1 MKKFFSLLL
10 MSVFAI
16 SVGWAAESVFYTLTP
31 ATGSNNAYAGN
42 CDVVIGDVTWNVSGN
57 ASVTPWRIGGK
68 SLDGVDRTV
77 YSKTPMESTIS
88 KVSLEVGAASSITVN
103 SLTLTVASDADF
115 NDQLD
120 EVTATFAAN
129 STIDFTPTSGTEWAT
144 GAYYK
149 FTFNVTV
156 SGTSNKFVAFTGA
169 YFYTNEDVPE
179 PTEYNITYPDPQTL
193 VGGSVSGPETA
204 VEGATVDITVTPDNG
219 YVLSSLTYNGNDITS
234 AKSFTMPGED
244 VTIAASFEEETTPE
258 FAAPTFSFTENSLVE
273 NGDAK
278 IIKPEN
284 ATSLNYWY
292 GTDGNIAVLDRVDQT
307 ATADVVLDLS
317 QFSLRDYVYVNAQAV
332 YANGESDVVH
342 TALYVDDP
350 NYNFPL
356 VFTAEPTEGGTI
368 TGPSTAQGGEIV
380 TFTVS
385 PAEGYT
391 LKNVTAKYTEFGN
404 ANGGNDIVVGENSFT
419 MPAYTKID
427 VKNEPRV
434 FITATFQKEG
444 AVGEDAMFN
453 FDDDYATL
461 FPNATTTPYEFPT
474 DETATVN
481 GVSLTV
487 KAATSGTKNRIWSGS
502 PRLRLYSEAMV
513 VAAPAGYNIT
523 KIEFTN
529 HSSSFNLAPDAGSF
543 TTSTGAARVWEGE
556 AETLTLSCGGNT
568 QIKTMNVIVTKI
580 EEGALSAPVIEGTTP
595 FLGSTEVTITNPN
608 ETGEIRYTL
617 DGSDPDANAT
627 LYSDPFSLTETTTV
641 KAIVVDGTKT
651 SSVAQKS
658 FEALASVSSIAEF
671 ATTDGSV
678 VAFANPVTVLGQ
690 NGSYLYVQ
698 DEGAAGMIIFGTAG
712 QEYSFGDIIPAGFS
726 GKYQLFRGMHE
737 MTSPTGLQESSS
749 NVAPE
754 AIEVAPNEITTAN
767 SGRYAVIKGATFN
780 GSNIAVGENSVA
792 IYNRFGI
799 EIPTDNDGKTY
810 NVYGVTSMYAST
822 NNGEPHAQFLPLSFE
837 EVQAA
842 TYTVTFNYN
851 QEQGAVELLNDGTA
865 FEAGDDIL
873 FTVTPNADYTIEAV
887 TITGVKTN
895 VAVQFED
902 DGKGGYEFQMPAD
915 DVNVNIT
922 FAAIPRYTITV
933 ADDIENGTI
942 SDITAETA
950 TAGTEVMFEVTPA
963 EHYAIENVTVNCVNI
978 NQAVELTKEDNIY
991 SFEMPAD
998 DVVINATFKQV
1009 EFQVA
1014 LNYNAEQATI
1024 DGVQNEQYVAAGEE
1038 VLFEVAATEGYQ
1050 LTGVTITAGNEAI
1063 VPEVAENT
1071 YSFIMPESDV
1081 NINVATELIPAKT
1094 YPINVQAMENGS
1106 VVADP
1111 IAAAIGETVTLT
1123 VAPADG
1129 YELESISVTAGYEIQ
1144 GGSGGARA
1152 PHMKAWKSQGNIELT
1167 KVDDTHYTFVLPEE
1181 LPDVLTPNYTDN
1193 TEFKVSATFKLAPVP
1208 TRVITGKVVDKKG
1221 NPLAEVSVVALV
1233 KNVEPAGISRLK
1245 AEGDLSTTTDENG
1258 EFSLEVPAD
1267 QQYDLTFS
1275 KAGYKSQTVGEDE
1288 VPGTGL
1294 VMAKDYPT
1302 AIDAIVGDENVA
1314 SVKYVSVSGMVSD
1327 QPFDG
1332 VNIVVIE
1339 KVDGTKT
1346 VTKIRK

>member
-10 MSVFAI
+10 MSVLAF
-16 SVGWAAESVFYTLTP
+16 SVGWAATE
-31 ATGSNNAYAGN
+31 
-42 CDVVIGDVTWNVSGN
+42 
-57 ASVTPWRIGGK
+57 
-68 SLDGVDRTV
+68 
-77 YSKTPMESTIS
+77 
-88 KVSLEVGAASSITVN
+88 
-103 SLTLTVASDADF
+103 
-115 NDQLD
+115 
-120 EVTATFAAN
+120 
-129 STIDFTPTSGTEWAT
+129 TIDFTTLSDWSSWGSAYTEHTVEGSAVTVTFSSANKQSQTITDCPVTKGQPVTAVLNDMSNYEITAVKLVCAQWTSKAQTITLNTSDDGNSFTETTTTSSNFTLEASDLST
-144 GAYYK
+144 KAVR
-149 FTFNVTV
+149 FTFSSSNQIGIKSLEVTYEK
-156 SGTSNKFVAFTGA
+156 SGG
-169 YFYTNEDVPE
+169 D
-179 PTEYNITYPDPQTL
+179 DPQP
-193 VGGSVSGPETA
+193 S
-204 VEGATVDITVTPDNG
+204 
-219 YVLSSLTYNGNDITS
+219 
-234 AKSFTMPGED
+234 
-244 VTIAASFEEETTPE
+244 E
-258 FAAPTFSFTENSLVE
+258 FAAPTFSFNENSLVE
-273 NGDAK
+273 NGNAK
-278 IIKPEN
+278 IIMPEN

-292 GTDGNIAVLDRVDQT
+292 GTDGNIAVSNRVNQT
-307 ATADVVLDLS
+307 ASADVVLDLS

-368 TGPSTAQGGEIV
+368 TGPENAKGGETV

-391 LKNVTAKYTEFGN
+391 LKNVTAKYTEFRN
-404 ANGGNDIVVGENSFT
+404 AYGGNDIVVGENSFT

-444 AVGEDAMFN
+444 ETGS
-453 FDDDYATL
+453 
-461 FPNATTTPYEFPT
+461 
-474 DETATVN
+474 TATFEA
-481 GVSLTV
+481 GTDTSDGLTL
-487 KAATSGTKNRIWSGS
+487 TKS
-502 PRLRLYSEAMV
+502 PV
-513 VAAPAGYNIT
+513 
-523 KIEFTN
+523 
-529 HSSSFNLAPDAGSF
+529 
-543 TTSTGAARVWEGE
+543 
-556 AETLTLSCGGNT
+556 TLTLSSGTLSRTDDYRVYKSATITISVPEGYKINQIDFTGVSSNPASNFATPEVGNWSTNGNNGTWTGSAESVVLTASAAQVRLT
-568 QIKTMNVIVTKI
+568 QIDVTY
-580 EEGALSAPVIEGTTP
+580 GQDDPTALQVPEISGTTP

-671 ATTDGSV
+671 ATTGGSV

-726 GKYQLFRGMHE
+726 GKYQLYRGMHE
-737 MTSPTGLQESSS
+737 MTSPTGLQASTST
-749 NVAPE
+749 VAPE

-767 SGRYAVIKGATFN
+767 SGRYAVIKNATYDGN
-780 GSNIAVGENSVA
+780 NIIVGQNSVP

-810 NVYGVTSMYAST
+810 NVYGVTSMYAKT
-822 NNGEPHAQFLPLSFE
+822 NDDVPYAQFLPLSFE

-1014 LNYNAEQATI
+1014 LNYNAEQATV

-1038 VLFEVAATEGYQ
+1038 VLFEVTPAQGYQ

-1063 VPEVAENT
+1063 VPDVAENT

-1129 YELESISVTAGYEIQ
+1129 YELETISVTAGREIQ

-1152 PHMKAWKSQGNIELT
+1152 PHLKMWQSQGNIELT

-1181 LPDVLTPNYTDN
+1181 LPNVLTPNYTDN

-1221 NPLAEVSVVALV
+1221 NALEGVSVVALV

-1302 AIDAIVGDENVA
+1302 AIDAIVADENVA
-1314 SVKYVSVSGMVSD
+1314 GVKYVSVNGQVSD

>member
-10 MSVFAI
+10 MSVLAI
-16 SVGWAAESVFYTLTP
+16 SVGWAAEVTIEKTMNSIVEDNNYTVSSGSNATMYKTLALDANITLSTTGDDNCGSFWGTSTNDWRLYQNKNGNAIITAANNCTLKSVTFTYNVSNGGTLT
-31 ATGSNNAYAGN
+31 
-42 CDVVIGDVTWNVSGN
+42 
-57 ASVTPWRIGGK
+57 
-68 SLDGVDRTV
+68 
-77 YSKTPMESTIS
+77 
-88 KVSLEVGAASSITVN
+88 GAASGTAV
-103 SLTLTVASDADF
+103 TLSGSSAEFAVGNTG
-115 NDQLD
+115 
-120 EVTATFAAN
+120 TATN
-129 STIDFTPTSGTEWAT
+129 GQVRITTISVTYEQSG
-144 GAYYK
+144 G
-149 FTFNVTV
+149 
-156 SGTSNKFVAFTGA
+156 
-169 YFYTNEDVPE
+169 D
-179 PTEYNITYPDPQTL
+179 DPQP
-193 VGGSVSGPETA
+193 S
-204 VEGATVDITVTPDNG
+204 
-219 YVLSSLTYNGNDITS
+219 
-234 AKSFTMPGED
+234 
-244 VTIAASFEEETTPE
+244 E
-258 FAAPTFSFTENSLVE
+258 FVAPTFSFTENSLVE

-278 IIKPEN
+278 IIMPEN

-292 GTDGNIAVLDRVDQT
+292 GTDADIATLDRVDQT
-307 ATADVVLDLS
+307 ASADVVLDLS

-332 YANGESDVVH
+332 YANGESDVVG
-342 TALYVDDP
+342 TALYVGDP

-368 TGPSTAQGGEIV
+368 TGPATAQGGETV
-380 TFTVS
+380 TFTVT

-391 LKNVTAKYTEFGN
+391 LKNVTAKYTEFGEPY
-404 ANGGNDIVVGENSFT
+404 GGNDIVVGENSFT

-461 FPNATTTPYEFPT
+461 FPNASTTPYEFPT

-487 KAATSGTKNRIWSGS
+487 QAATSGTKNRIWSGS

-529 HSSSFNLAPDAGSF
+529 HNSSFNLTPDAGSF

-556 AETLTLSCGGNT
+556 AETLTLSCGSNT

-627 LYSDPFSLTETTTV
+627 LYSAPFSLTETTTV

-658 FEALASVSSIAEF
+658 FEALASVSSIADF
-671 ATTDGSV
+671 AATDGSV

-698 DEGAAGMIIFGTAG
+698 DEGAAGMIIYGTAG

-726 GKYQLFRGMHE
+726 GKYTLYRGMHE
-737 MTSPTGLQESSS
+737 MTSPTGLQASTST
-749 NVAPE
+749 VAPE

-810 NVYGVTSMYAST
+810 NVYGVTSMFAST
-822 NNGEPHAQFLPLSFE
+822 NDGEPYAQFLPLSFE

-865 FEAGDDIL
+865 FEAGDDIM

-887 TITGVKTN
+887 TITGVNTN
-895 VAVQFED
+895 VAVQFDD
-902 DGKGGYEFQMPAD
+902 DGNGGYEFQMPAD

-933 ADDIENGTI
+933 AENIENGTI

-950 TAGTEVMFEVTPA
+950 TAGTDVMFEVTPA
-963 EHYAIENVTVNCVNI
+963 EHYAIDAVTVTCVNI
-978 NQAVELTKEDNIY
+978 NQAVELTNDGNIY
-991 SFEMPAD
+991 SFSMPAD

-1009 EFQVA
+1009 EFQVTVSGENFA
-1014 LNYNAEQATI
+1014 IE
-1024 DGVQNEQYVAAGEE
+1024 GVASEQYVAAGED
-1038 VLFEVAATEGYQ
+1038 VVFEVTPAEGYQ

-1071 YSFIMPESDV
+1071 YSFTMPESDV

-1123 VAPADG
+1123 VTPADG
-1129 YELESISVTAGYEIQ
+1129 YELETISVTAGREIQ
-1144 GGSGGARA
+1144 DGSGGARA
-1152 PHMKAWKSQGNIELT
+1152 PHLKMWQSQGNIELT

-1181 LPDVLTPNYTDN
+1181 LPNVLTPNYTDD
-1193 TEFKVSATFKLAPVP
+1193 TQFKVSATFKLAPVP

-1233 KNVEPAGISRLK
+1233 KDVEPAGISRLK

-1288 VPGTGL
+1288 VPDAGL

-1302 AIDAIVGDENVA
+1302 AIDAIVADENVA